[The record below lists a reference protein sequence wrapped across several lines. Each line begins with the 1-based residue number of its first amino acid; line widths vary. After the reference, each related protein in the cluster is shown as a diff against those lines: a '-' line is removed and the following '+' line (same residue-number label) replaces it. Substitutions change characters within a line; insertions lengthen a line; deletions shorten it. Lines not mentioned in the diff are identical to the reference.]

1 MQHIVSK
8 SVASKLCNNLTPIAE
23 GWLKK
28 TVLDYEHSFVLVNG
42 MYMRAK
48 EKRYRPFQRG
58 KDGSQDRCIGAS
70 FSTGSRVG
78 ISSDTIH
85 MAC

>member
-23 GWLKK
+23 GWLKE

-48 EKRYRPFQRG
+48 EKSIARSSGVKMAARIDASERVFQLAQG
-58 KDGSQDRCIGAS
+58 
-70 FSTGSRVG
+70 
-78 ISSDTIH
+78 
-85 MAC
+85 